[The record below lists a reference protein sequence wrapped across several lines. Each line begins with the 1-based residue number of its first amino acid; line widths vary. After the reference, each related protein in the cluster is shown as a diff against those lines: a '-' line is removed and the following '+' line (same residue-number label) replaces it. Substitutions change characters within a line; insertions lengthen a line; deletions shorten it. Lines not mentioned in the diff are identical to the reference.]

1 MPTLRPWFL
10 VVAVAWLSIVVAMF
24 LPINRALWTGMFD
37 GPPVER
43 RPMKAQPPAT
53 PVLRAWTN
61 KTLTAPLPRQSAG
74 AGAAA
79 EALPPCEG
87 SDPGVPLAAGF
98 ASCR

>member
-1 MPTLRPWFL
+1 MPTPRPWFL
-10 VVAVAWLSIVVAMF
+10 VVAVAWLAIVVAMF

-43 RPMKAQPPAT
+43 RSIKAPPR
-53 PVLRAWTN
+53 VRVDLRSGRA
-61 KTLTAPLPRQSAG
+61 A
-74 AGAAA
+74 AAA